1 MLPHIDFHLFGDLKT
16 LGNMKGYQFNSNI
29 RFFDYIDYNKIL
41 KILSNYELALMPF
54 QTKIRA
60 RQKIRNIKY
69 ISPLKMFDYLAAGKV
84 IIATKL
90 KAYEHILKNNDNSF
104 LLSSKDFNKWKLLI
118 NNVLKIQ
125 TNLKVL
131 NLRKKYCKKIFLSNR
146 ALKFVNFVED
156 KSN

>member
-1 MLPHIDFHLFGDLKT
+1 
-16 LGNMKGYQFNSNI
+16 
-29 RFFDYIDYNKIL
+29 
-41 KILSNYELALMPF
+41 
-54 QTKIRA
+54 
-60 RQKIRNIKY
+60 
-69 ISPLKMFDYLAAGKV
+69 MFDYLAAGKV

-131 NLRKKYCKKIFLSNR
+131 NLMQKILQKNILG
-146 ALKFVNFVED
+146 AIGL
-156 KSN
+156 